1 MARTEQQ
8 LRAAS
13 ESTADQEDKRM
24 SVMNTYCIFGD
35 YVAADFFPAAESR
48 IEEQLPF
55 SGIVNLV
62 LGDADNPEVD
72 RSAVRA
78 VLQPL
83 LDKNADFL
91 LIDLQ
96 DTGMLYEP
104 EGDQPDPLHC
114 SRARWKAVIN
124 AAAREILTVYLP
136 EQLIVNEHYFSTVY
150 LENAAFQSYRNSSR
164 ISRCN
169 MLMRFLITEI
179 ENAAKGCHVIPFP
192 AGVFDVSVVWEG
204 EKEYQY
210 HPGYYHYGQQAVRAI
225 LDRYENS
232 NEETPAGRIQEE
244 SRIAI
249 AHERSSELMTYLAG
263 TPVLAAEEDYAERR
277 RIRGLQ
283 VLIMG
288 SDWLLLHWEENIYAS
303 DYLVE
308 RFENGNWEQVDLID
322 AVTEPCC
329 RIEDLTPG
337 TEYYFRVS
345 VNDED
350 ASHRYGQDIICRTE
364 LANTPE

>member
-1 MARTEQQ
+1 
-8 LRAAS
+8 
-13 ESTADQEDKRM
+13 
-24 SVMNTYCIFGD
+24 MNTYCIFGD
-35 YVAADFFPAAESR
+35 YVAADFLPAPESR

-62 LGDADNPEVD
+62 LQDADNPEVD

-83 LDKNADFL
+83 LDKNAGFL

-124 AAAREILTVYLP
+124 AAAKEILTVYLP
-136 EQLIVNEHYFSTVY
+136 EQLIVNEHYFSTLY
-150 LENAAFQSYRNSSR
+150 LDGEAFHSYRNSSR

-169 MLMRFLITEI
+169 MLMRFLFAEI
-179 ENAAKGCHVIPFP
+179 ENAAKGCHIIPFP
-192 AGVFDVSVVWEG
+192 KDVFDVSIVWEG
-204 EKEYQY
+204 EKEFQY
-210 HPGYYHYGQQAVRAI
+210 HALYYHYGQKAMRAI
-225 LDRYENS
+225 LDQYEDGS
-232 NEETPAGRIQEE
+232 ETLPSKTVREE

-249 AHERSSELMTYLAG
+249 AHERCSELMTALGSA
-263 TPVLAAEEDYAERR
+263 PVLAAEEDHAERR
-277 RIRGLQ
+277 RIHGLQ
-283 VLIMG
+283 VLVTG

-303 DYLVE
+303 TYLVE
-308 RFENGNWEQVDLID
+308 RFENGTWEQVDLID

-329 RIEDLTPG
+329 RIGDLTPG

-350 ASHRYGQDIICRTE
+350 ASRRYGQDIICRTE